1 MAEDE
6 NGSKYWR
13 GHAAEART
21 KADQMRDPVTKR
33 ILLEIA
39 ESYDRIAEIAER
51 LGRSAK
57 ETNE

>member
-1 MAEDE
+1 
-6 NGSKYWR
+6 
-13 GHAAEART
+13 
-21 KADQMRDPVTKR
+21 MRDPVTKR